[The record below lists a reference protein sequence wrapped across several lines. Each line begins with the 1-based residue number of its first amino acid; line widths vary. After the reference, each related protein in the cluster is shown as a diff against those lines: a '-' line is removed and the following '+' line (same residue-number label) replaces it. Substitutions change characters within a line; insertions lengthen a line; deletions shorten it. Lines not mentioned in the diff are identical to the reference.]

1 MKTLL
6 LISFSL
12 LTFTVYGQKLTRKTV
27 KEIPQLSIYN
37 IKGNTTNLKTI
48 SSGKVTFI
56 DFWFIPC
63 GPCFEEMNMLHKL
76 YAKYKD
82 NPNVSFLTITITDSS
97 FVRPLIENKNTST
110 NDTYE
115 YFKALA
121 QLDTFRLP
129 VYFIKGIERKMTSFK
144 KAKAGFSGHSEAV
157 SKDTDYSIYPDNIFG
172 FSGYP
177 TIFIFDKKGN
187 LIYNK
192 TSFTKEGEKKQQKAI
207 ETIINAKF

>member
-6 LISFSL
+6 IISFSL
-12 LTFTVYGQKLTRKTV
+12 LTFTVYGQKLKRKTI
-27 KEIPQLSIYN
+27 KEIPQLSIYD

-115 YFKALA
+115 YFKTLA
-121 QLDTFRLP
+121 ELDTFRLP
-129 VYFIKGIERKMTSFK
+129 VYFIKGIARKMISFK
-144 KAKAGFSGHSEAV
+144 KEKASFSGHSDAIT
-157 SKDTDYSIYPDNIFG
+157 KDTDYSFYPDNIFG

-177 TIFIFDKKGN
+177 TIFIFDKKGD